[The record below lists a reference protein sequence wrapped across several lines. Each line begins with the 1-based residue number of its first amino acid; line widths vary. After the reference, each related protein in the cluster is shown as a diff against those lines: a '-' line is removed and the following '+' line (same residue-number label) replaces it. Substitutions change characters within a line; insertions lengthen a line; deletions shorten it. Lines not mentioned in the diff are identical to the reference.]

1 MPTYAYR
8 ALNKGA
14 SVTTGTIVAP
24 TRREAL
30 QRLVDEGKNPLDL
43 SEQAAES
50 TSGGTGF
57 RFGRRR
63 IRLATFNRQ
72 LATLSASGSPILK
85 GLSVLSEQTKDPG
98 ARRVLDEVM
107 ESVRGGST
115 LADALKAHPADFPE
129 LMTSMIRIGETGGT
143 LDQQLL
149 QLSDLYEKEEALK
162 GEVQAAMAYPAL
174 VLLMGVLSAVILVA
188 FFIPRLEA
196 IFEGSGA
203 MLPLPTRML
212 LALSHFVT
220 GHGILLA
227 VVLTAAGFGI
237 HQALKRE
244 DVRLAFDGFKLALPW
259 FGDTIRNLEIAR
271 FTRLLGTLTRAGIS
285 IVEALRI
292 VSPVL
297 QNRAISA
304 AISEMVTRISTGT
317 RLAALMKDSGLF
329 PPLAIQMVATGE
341 ETGHLDEMLMSVADT
356 YDRETAASTKVML
369 SMLAPMLILAVA
381 GIVGFILV
389 SMILPIFQLS
399 TVMG

>member
-1 MPTYAYR
+1 MPTFAYK
-8 ALNKGA
+8 ALSKGA

-43 SEQAAES
+43 NEQASES
-50 TSGGTGF
+50 SSKGTAI

-72 LATLSASGSPILK
+72 LATLTASGSPILK

-98 ARRVLDEVM
+98 ARQVLEEVM

-115 LADALKAHPADFPE
+115 LADALKAHPADFPD

-162 GEVQAAMAYPAL
+162 GEVQAALAYPAL

-196 IFEGSGA
+196 IFDDNGA
-203 MLPLPTRML
+203 ALPLPTQFL
-212 LALSHFVT
+212 LAISHFMT
-220 GHGILLA
+220 DHGVLLVLMLAAGGFGLHRALRQDAIRLA
-227 VVLTAAGFGI
+227 VD
-237 HQALKRE
+237 RY
-244 DVRLAFDGFKLALPW
+244 KLMVPW
-259 FGDTIRNLEIAR
+259 FGDTIQNLEIAR

-297 QNRAISA
+297 QNRAVSH
-304 AISEMVTRISTGT
+304 AIGDMVARISTGT
-317 RLAALMKDSGLF
+317 RLATLMKDSGLF

-356 YDRETAASTKVML
+356 YDRETAAATRVML
-369 SMLAPMLILAVA
+369 SMLAPLLILVVA
-381 GIVGFILV
+381 SIVGFILV
-389 SMILPIFQLS
+389 SMILPIFKLS

>member
-14 SVTTGTIVAP
+14 SVITGTIMAP

-30 QRLVDEGKNPLDL
+30 QRLVDEGKTPLDL

-50 TSGGTGF
+50 ASGGGGF

-85 GLSVLSEQTKDPG
+85 GLNVLSEQTKDPG
-98 ARRVLDEVM
+98 ARRVLEEVM

-115 LADALKAHPADFPE
+115 LADALKAHPSDFPE

-162 GEVQAAMAYPAL
+162 GEVQAALAYPAL
-174 VLLMGVLSAVILVA
+174 VLLMGLLSAVILVA

-203 MLPLPTRML
+203 LLPLPTRML
-212 LALSHFVT
+212 LAISHFVT
-220 GHGILLA
+220 GHGILLS
-227 VVLTAAGFGI
+227 VMLAGGAFGI
-237 HQALKRE
+237 HQALKK
-244 DVRLAFDGFKLALPW
+244 DAVRLAFDRFKLAVPW
-259 FGDTIRNLEIAR
+259 FGDTIQNLEIAR

-304 AISEMVTRISTGT
+304 AIVEMVTRISTGA
-317 RLAALMKDSGLF
+317 RLAALMKESGLF
-329 PPLAIQMVATGE
+329 PPLAVQMVATGE

-369 SMLAPMLILAVA
+369 SMLAPMLILLVA

-389 SMILPIFQLS
+389 SMILPIFKLS

>member
-1 MPTYAYR
+1 MPTYAYK

-14 SVTTGTIVAP
+14 SVTSGTIVAP
-24 TRREAL
+24 TRKEAL
-30 QRLVDEGKNPLDL
+30 QRLVDEGKSPLDL
-43 SEQAAES
+43 NEQASDAPGK
-50 TSGGTGF
+50 GGGF

-85 GLSVLSEQTKDPG
+85 GLSVLAEQTRDPS
-98 ARRVLDEVM
+98 ARQVLEEVM

-115 LADALKAHPADFPE
+115 LADALKAHPTDFPE

-162 GEVQAAMAYPAL
+162 GEVQAALAYPAL
-174 VLLMGVLSAVILVA
+174 VLLMGVLSAVILIA

-196 IFEGSGA
+196 IFDDNGA
-203 MLPLPTRML
+203 ALPLPTQFL
-212 LALSHFVT
+212 LAISHLIT
-220 GHGILLA
+220 GHGVLMGIVLA
-227 VVLTAAGFGI
+227 AGGFGI
-237 HQALKRE
+237 HQALKKE
-244 DVRLAFDGFKLALPW
+244 SIRLSLDRYKLAVPW
-259 FGDTIRNLEIAR
+259 FGDTIHNLEIAR
-271 FTRLLGTLTRAGIS
+271 FTRLLGTLTKAGVS

-292 VSPVL
+292 VYPVL

-304 AISEMVTRISTGT
+304 AISDMVARISTGT
-317 RLAALMKDSGLF
+317 RLATLMKDSGLF
-329 PPLAIQMVATGE
+329 PPLAVQMVATGE

-356 YDRETAASTKVML
+356 YDRETAAATKVML
-369 SMLAPMLILAVA
+369 SMLAPMLILVVA

-389 SMILPIFQLS
+389 SMILPIFKLS